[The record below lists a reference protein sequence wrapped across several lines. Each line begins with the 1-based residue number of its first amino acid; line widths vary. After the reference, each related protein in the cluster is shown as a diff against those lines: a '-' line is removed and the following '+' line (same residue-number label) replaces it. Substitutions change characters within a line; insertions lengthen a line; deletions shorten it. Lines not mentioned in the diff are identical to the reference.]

1 MKKLIIVV
9 ASLMVAVG
17 AYGQGQFFFSNR
29 DTTAN
34 PPVTARFF
42 LPSDPQ
48 TATGSSVG
56 TDYTVTLLGGPKGT
70 ATSALK
76 PLDPSTTTFRG
87 AAGTTLAGY
96 VTPATV
102 TVPGV
107 DVNGSAD
114 ILVKVSGPG
123 GTFSQVFNVPSLG
136 GGAITPPTI
145 PLGSS
150 ALLLTPVPE
159 PTTLA
164 LGALGLGA
172 LLAIRRRK

>member
-29 DTTAN
+29 DTTAGVN
-34 PPVTARFF
+34 ARFF
-42 LPSDPQ
+42 LPTDPQ
-48 TATGSSVG
+48 TATGSTVG
-56 TDYTVTLLGGPKGT
+56 TDYTVQILGGAKG
-70 ATSALK
+70 SLEGQLK
-76 PLDPSTTTFRG
+76 PLDPGTTTFRG

-96 VTPATV
+96 ITPVTV

-114 ILVKVSGPG
+114 ILVKISGPG
-123 GTFSQVFNVPSLG
+123 GTFSKVFNVPSLG
-136 GGAITPPTI
+136 GGAITPPTL
-145 PLGSS
+145 PMGNT
-150 ALLLTPVPE
+150 ALLLTPIPE
-159 PTTLA
+159 PATLA

-172 LLAIRRRK
+172 LLAIRRRKE

>member
-17 AYGQGQFFFSNR
+17 AYGQGQFFFSNK
-29 DTTAN
+29 DSTAG
-34 PPVTARFF
+34 VAARFF

-48 TATGSSVG
+48 TSTGSTVG
-56 TDYTVTLLGGPKGT
+56 TDYTVTLLGGPKGSL
-70 ATSALK
+70 ATQLK
-76 PLDPSTTTFRG
+76 PLDPGTTTFRG

-96 VTPATV
+96 VTPVTV

-107 DVNGSAD
+107 DINGSAD
-114 ILVKVSGPG
+114 IQVNIKGPN

-136 GGAITPPTI
+136 GGAITPPTL
-145 PLGSS
+145 PMGSS

-172 LLAIRRRK
+172 LLAIRRRKE